1 MDSTTIE
8 THTLTEEQ
16 FCDVQARLA
25 DLTKRATKL
34 GVEPPSVELLSVF
47 EVPVVLNEHFGITR
61 NERFYKVVL
70 HDPVVMY
77 DGWSF
82 VACVDHTT
90 GVVHTAGSA
99 PEGTVREYQ
108 NIEPLCEHCGRKML
122 RNKTII
128 VRHEDGTVKQVGSS
142 CMKAFI
148 TGFPSLSSAL
158 FRFLD
163 DARWDA
169 DEDLM
174 PGLSGPTLEGT
185 DPLSFIAVAHA
196 VVRALGWSPASAE
209 HNSTKEIVCDLMFGK
224 PDKEQRERYRDVQV
238 GLADYAAAEKMI
250 EWVKT
255 REAKS
260 DFDLNLLAA
269 STASRIGKN
278 AGIIAYLPEAYRRA
292 IEGERQKQAQE
303 SGVPVDCPV
312 GRTLVVGEVIGIK
325 EVDSYYT
332 YSGIAR
338 KMTVLDDSGFRVYGS
353 VPNAFDCDR
362 TFGVGSRV
370 QFSAN
375 ITPSEGSSD
384 FGFFSRPTKLV
395 LVGADPVV
403 YELPKTES
411 RDHDEDD
418 I

>member
-1 MDSTTIE
+1 METKTAITI
-8 THTLTEEQ
+8 TEDQ
-16 FCDVQARLA
+16 FHDVQIQLA
-25 DLTKRATKL
+25 DLTKRAAKL
-34 GVEPPSVELLSVF
+34 GVQAPSVEVLDTF
-47 EVPVVLNEHFGITR
+47 EKSVVLNEAFGITR
-61 NERFYKVVL
+61 NERFYNVVL

-90 GVVHTAGSA
+90 GVVHTAGNA

-108 NIEPLCEHCGRKML
+108 NIDPLCEHCGRKMA
-122 RNKTII
+122 RNKTVI

-163 DARWDA
+163 DARWD
-169 DEDLM
+169 DDGDM
-174 PGLSGPTLEGT
+174 FGGLGLPTVEST
-185 DPLSFIAVAHA
+185 DPLSFIAVANA
-196 VVRALGWSPASAE
+196 VVRSLGWSPASFE
-209 HNSTKEIVCDLMFGK
+209 HNATKAIVIDLMFGK
-224 PDKEQRERYRDVQV
+224 PDKEQRERYRNVQV
-238 GLADYAAAEKMI
+238 GLDDYASAEKMI
-250 EWVKT
+250 AWL
-255 REAKS
+255 RERDAVS

-269 STASRIGKN
+269 CTAPRVGKN
-278 AGIIAYLPEAYRRA
+278 AGIVAFLPEAWNRHLQGQR
-292 IEGERQKQAQE
+292 EKQDRE
-303 SGVPVDCPV
+303 SGEQSDCPT

-338 KMTVLDDSGFRVYGS
+338 KMTVRDDSGFRVYGN
-353 VPNAFDCDR
+353 VPNAFDSDR

-375 ITPSEGSSD
+375 LTRSDGSSD

-395 LVGADPVV
+395 LVGSEPAV
-403 YELPKTES
+403 YKLPKTES